1 MARKNTNALKPRT
14 RQRTRLPKVLLV
26 TDGEYTGTLVRTV
39 GHTGQG
45 FIAVQLP
52 DGSLS
57 ELHIGQ
63 LHS

>member
-1 MARKNTNALKPRT
+1 MARKNTNALKSRT

-39 GHTGQG
+39 GYTGQG
-45 FIAVQLP
+45 FVAVQLP

-57 ELHIGQ
+57 ELHVGQ